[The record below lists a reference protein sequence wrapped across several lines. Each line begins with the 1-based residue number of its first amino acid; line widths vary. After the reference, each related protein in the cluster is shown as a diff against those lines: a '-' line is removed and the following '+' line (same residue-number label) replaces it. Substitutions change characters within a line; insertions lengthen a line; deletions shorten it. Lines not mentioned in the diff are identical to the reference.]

1 MCLGCGDG
9 DGYGVWGVGM
19 EMDMVA
25 VAVVVVV
32 VVMSKN
38 TQRVKQELV
47 CIMRGTLYVLFY
59 STVSKSTF
67 SKSTTG
73 HLGRF

>member
-1 MCLGCGDG
+1 
-9 DGYGVWGVGM
+9 M
-19 EMDMVA
+19 EMDLVA

-47 CIMRGTLYVLFY
+47 CIMRRTLYVLFY
-59 STVSKSTF
+59 FNCLQINFFQNQPQDIWVDF
-67 SKSTTG
+67 SQHG
-73 HLGRF
+73 PFP